1 MEEEGEDLE
10 KENSKL
16 IKLVY
21 EAKEICNQYMG

>member
-1 MEEEGEDLE
+1 MEEEGHDLE

-16 IKLVY
+16 IKLVN